1 MRIEETGFS
10 ELKVIRPDV
19 FQDHRGFFLESWN
32 EKSFRKAGISTPFVQ
47 DNLSYS
53 HRYVIRGFHF
63 QVPPWEQA
71 KLVMVLSGAV
81 LDVVVDLRRDQPTFG
96 RHFKITLAA
105 KDRCMLY
112 IPAGFAHGFMALED
126 HSLFAYKCS
135 RFYQPGAE
143 KSLRWNDPDLAVD
156 WGVSDPVLSEK
167 DKAAPLFRELRHP
180 F

>member
-10 ELKVIRPDV
+10 GLRMIRPDV

-32 EKSFRKAGISTPFVQ
+32 EKAFRKAGINTPFVQ
-47 DNLSYS
+47 DNLSCS
-53 HRYVIRGFHF
+53 HRHVIRGFHF

-71 KLVMVLSGAV
+71 KLVTVLNGTV

-96 RHFKITLAA
+96 KHFKITLAA
-105 KDRCMLY
+105 SDHSMLY

-143 KSLRWNDPDLAVD
+143 KSLRWNDPDLAID